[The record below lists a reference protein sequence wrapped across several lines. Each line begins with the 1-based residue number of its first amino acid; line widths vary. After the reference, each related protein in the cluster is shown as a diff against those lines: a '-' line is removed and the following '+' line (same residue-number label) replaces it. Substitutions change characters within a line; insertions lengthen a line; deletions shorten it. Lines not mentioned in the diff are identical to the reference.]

1 MLDRAGCIAVEPALA
16 GVAEKF
22 VGGLR
27 LPGDE
32 TGDCFKFTTAL
43 AELATGLGV
52 RFVNDTTIDEIR
64 HDGGRITDIATKA
77 GLMTADAYVLA
88 LGSYSPLLADS
99 LGLRLPVYPVRS
111 EEHTS
116 ELQSLMRISYAV
128 FFLKK

>member
-64 HDGGRITDIATKA
+64 HDGGRITGIATKA
-77 GLMTADAYVLA
+77 GLMTADAYVL
-88 LGSYSPLLADS
+88 
-99 LGLRLPVYPVRS
+99 RS
-111 EEHTS
+111 EERRVGKEWCSKCRSRWSPDH
-116 ELQSLMRISYAV
+116 
-128 FFLKK
+128 